1 VKLSSAWRRSA
12 LLLVPVIALA
22 ALTGCSTGS
31 SASSGSDAGS
41 SGGASGAASGEWSY
55 TDDTGKT
62 VTLDHRPE
70 AVASYAD
77 YAIGLLS
84 YGIDPVAIFGR
95 VDVATDERFAP
106 YDITGAAVVG
116 NSYGEIDLEA
126 LAATAPDLIVTGI
139 YPSDREGTLDL
150 AGPLYGLAD
159 AEQQAQL
166 EKIAPVVA
174 ITVGGKGLDVINSMN
189 RLAESLGAGA
199 DTVAAAKTKYDT
211 AAADLTAA
219 AAENPIEITQMY
231 ADADGLYVTK
241 TADEP
246 ETELYASLGVTF
258 TNKNPDGYYYWDIYS
273 WENAAQVMSGDV
285 LLLNVEGLQKDDLLA
300 QPTFASDKALQ
311 AGQVHPWNQ
320 AALDYASQA
329 SHMTE
334 LASIIRASK
343 KL

>member
-1 VKLSSAWRRSA
+1 MKLSRALRRSA
-12 LLLVPVIALA
+12 LILAPVIALA
-22 ALTGCSTGS
+22 ALSGCA
-31 SASSGSDAGS
+31 SASSTDGAAGS
-41 SGGASGAASGEWSY
+41 SNAASGEWSY

-70 AVASYAD
+70 NVASYAD
-77 YAIGLLS
+77 YALGLLS

-95 VDVATDERFAP
+95 VDVASDERFAD
-106 YDITGAAVVG
+106 YDISKTAIVG
-116 NSYGEIDLEA
+116 NSYGELDLEK
-126 LAATAPDLIVTGI
+126 LAETAPDLIITGI
-139 YPSDREGTLDL
+139 YPTDREGTLDL
-150 AGPLYGLAD
+150 TGPLYGLAD
-159 AEQQAQL
+159 AEQQTQL

-174 ITVGGKGLDVINSMN
+174 IKVGGKGIDVINSIN
-189 RLAESLGAGA
+189 RLSESLGASA
-199 DTVAAAKTKYDT
+199 DTVAAAKTKYDA

-219 AAENPIEITQMY
+219 TKENPIEITQMY

-273 WENAAQVMSGDV
+273 WENAGQVMSGDV
-285 LLLNVEGLQKDDLLA
+285 LLTNVEGFQKDDLLA
-300 QPTFASDKALQ
+300 QATFASDPALA
-311 AGQVHPWNQ
+311 AGQIHPWNQ

-329 SHMTE
+329 KHMTE
-334 LASIIRASK
+334 LASIIRDTK